1 MRCLAVCQ
9 DELVIRMLD
18 EILMPGFEVEFII
31 ENRPLARRLHE
42 AEVMVTAGDPR
53 LQDTYLK
60 ADIGPSTCIIIEDN
74 GKRGLKKILEG
85 VRDAGGTLVY
95 VLGIGAAA
103 TGKRTEEFHAEFP
116 DVAYLSMSELFGA
129 PLLTE
134 FSRSM
139 TRARVQQYQRYF
151 SDAERVLIMLHNDP
165 DPDAMASGLA
175 LRNVLRRTKTTAII
189 GAFQGVTRPENLRMV
204 NLLDLY
210 VEAITQESLKE
221 YDRIAMVDVQPHYFG
236 GLIDRVDL
244 VIDHHPEQPGYTAV
258 FKDIRPDY
266 GSTST
271 ILTEHLRAV
280 DVNISE
286 RTATAMLYAIKSDT
300 LFFNRSTNRVD
311 LEAFSYLYPLAD
323 AALIRKMEGAEI
335 TTERLDYVLKAH
347 AGGILSDQVFCA
359 FLGPMPREDFIP
371 YVADFFLQLEDV
383 KWTVIAGIV
392 HESLVVSVRNLG
404 YTKNAGE
411 FVRRFFADLGSAGGD
426 RAMAKAVVPWR
437 AFRDKFG
444 DLPAEMITA
453 KLQQFAHEF
462 LTHEPSGKSE
472 VKTQKAE
479 GKAEEELKS
488 R

>member
-18 EILMPGFEVEFII
+18 EILLPGFEVEFII

-42 AEVMVTAGDPR
+42 AGVTVTAGDPR

-74 GKRGLKKILEG
+74 GKRGLKKLLEA

-103 TGKRTEEFHAEFP
+103 TGKRAEEFHAEFP
-116 DVAYLSMSELFGA
+116 DVAYLSMSELFGG

-189 GAFQGVTRPENLRMV
+189 GAIQGVTRPENLRMV
-204 NLLDLY
+204 NLLDLH

-335 TTERLDYVLKAH
+335 TSERLDYVMKAH
-347 AGGILSDQVFCA
+347 VGGILSDQVFCA
-359 FLGPMPREDFIP
+359 FLGAMPREDFIP

-411 FVRRFFADLGSAGGD
+411 FVRRFFADLGSAGGH
-426 RAMAKAVVPWR
+426 RAMAKAVVPLR
-437 AFRDKFG
+437 AFREKFG
-444 DLPAEMITA
+444 ELTPEAMSA
-453 KLQQFAHEF
+453 KLQAFAHEF
-462 LTHEPSGKSE
+462 LTHDTPAQDKKKGP
-472 VKTQKAE
+472 A
-479 GKAEEELKS
+479 GLKS
-488 R
+488 

>member
-18 EILMPGFEVEFII
+18 EILLPGFEVEFIV
-31 ENRPLARRLHE
+31 ETRPLARRLHE
-42 AEVMVTAGDPR
+42 AGITVTAGDPR
-53 LQDTYLK
+53 RTETWLK
-60 ADIGPSTCIIIEDN
+60 ADLGPSTCVIVEDN
-74 GKRGLKKILEG
+74 GRRSLTKMLEA

-95 VLGIGAAA
+95 ILGVAAGSSA
-103 TGKRTEEFHAEFP
+103 ERAEEYREEFP
-116 DVAYLSMSELFGA
+116 DVVYLSMSELFGG

-134 FSRSM
+134 FSRSL

-151 SDAERVLIMLHNDP
+151 SDAERVLILLHNDP

-175 LRNVLRRTKTTAII
+175 LRNILRRTKTTAII
-189 GAFQGVTRPENLRMV
+189 GAIQGVTRPENLRMV
-204 NLLDLY
+204 NLLDIH
-210 VEAITQESLKE
+210 VEPITPDSLKE

-236 GLIDRVDL
+236 ELIERIDL

-258 FKDIRPDY
+258 YKDIRPDY

-300 LFFNRSTNRVD
+300 LFFSRSTNRVD

-335 TTERLDYVLKAH
+335 TLERLEYVMKAYQSGTM
-347 AGGILSDQVFCA
+347 AGQVFCA
-359 FLGPMPREDFIP
+359 FLGNSPREDFIP
-371 YVADFFLQLEDV
+371 YVADFFLQLEDA
-383 KWTVIAGIV
+383 KWTIVAGV
-392 HESLVVSVRNLG
+392 VSDMLVLSVRNLG

-411 FVRRFFADLGSAGGD
+411 FVRRFFADIGSAGGH
-426 RAMAKAVVPWR
+426 RAMAKAVVPMR
-437 AFRDKFG
+437 AFREKFG
-444 DLPAEMITA
+444 DLNGEQIAAT
-453 KLQQFAHEF
+453 LRSLVDEF
-462 LTHEPSGKSE
+462 LVHDGTREGRS
-472 VKTQKAE
+472 QKVV
-479 GKAEEELKS
+479 
-488 R
+488 

>member
-18 EILMPGFEVEFII
+18 EILLPGFEVEFIV
-31 ENRPLARRLHE
+31 ENRPLARRLHDSG
-42 AEVMVTAGDPR
+42 VTVTAGDPR
-53 LQDTYLK
+53 RTETWLK
-60 ADIGPSTCIIIEDN
+60 ADIGPSTCVIIEDN
-74 GKRGLKKILEG
+74 GRRSPKKTLEA

-95 VLGIGAAA
+95 VLGIGESA
-103 TGKRTEEFHAEFP
+103 TDKRAQEFHEEFP
-116 DVAYLSMSELFGA
+116 DVAYLSMSELFGG

-134 FSRSM
+134 FSRSL

-151 SDAERVLIMLHNDP
+151 SDADRVLIMLHNDP

-189 GAFQGVTRPENLRMV
+189 GAIQGVTRPENLRMV
-204 NLLDLY
+204 NLLDIH
-210 VEAITQESLKE
+210 VEAITPETLKE

-300 LFFNRSTNRVD
+300 LFFNRQTNRVD
-311 LEAFSYLYPLAD
+311 LEAFSYLYPLSD
-323 AALIRKMEGAEI
+323 ATLIRKMEGAEI
-335 TTERLDYVLKAH
+335 TRERLDYVMKAH
-347 AGGILSDQVFCA
+347 QGGTLTDQVFCA
-359 FLGPMPREDFIP
+359 FLGPSAREDFIP
-371 YVADFFLQLEDV
+371 YVADFFLQLENV

-392 HESLVVSVRNLG
+392 GDTLIVSVRNLG
-404 YTKNAGE
+404 YSKNAGE
-411 FVRRFFADLGSAGGD
+411 FVRRFFADIGSAGGH
-426 RAMAKAVVPWR
+426 RAMAKAVVPMR
-437 AFRDKFG
+437 AFREKFG
-444 DLPAEMITA
+444 ELAGEDIGVR
-453 KLQQFAHEF
+453 LQAMVHEF
-462 LTHEPSGKSE
+462 LQHEHAAASE
-472 VKTQKAE
+472 KKREPA
-479 GKAEEELKS
+479 GIKN
-488 R
+488 